1 MIMTKKEEG
10 SIGIDINV
18 DHIAVAHIDRQGNLC
33 RQQILPMKL
42 KGKKRN
48 FLVFK
53 QPCALSLTVR

>member
-1 MIMTKKEEG
+1 MIVTG

-18 DHIAVAHIDRQGNLC
+18 DHIAVAYIDRQGNLC
-33 RQQILPMKL
+33 KQQILPMKL

-53 QPCALSLTVR
+53 QPCTLSLTVR